1 MATVCIVLES
11 LSASV
16 LFKKRQTHRQ
26 TDRNYHKKKNAA
38 KRNEEKLKKK
48 KKKEK
53 EPYKIFPPRP
63 PSKPARFPLC
73 KIIFLWEWAL
83 LFVAGPVLIN
93 KGS

>member
-1 MATVCIVLES
+1 MKT
-11 LSASV
+11 
-16 LFKKRQTHRQ
+16 
-26 TDRNYHKKKNAA
+26 NA
-38 KRNEEKLKKK
+38 EKLK

-53 EPYKIFPPRP
+53 EPYKIFPPHA

-83 LFVAGPVLIN
+83 LFVARPVLIN